1 MNQIRELIHAAINTF
16 LHNPNQFASGGLF
29 LMAIGA
35 IGALLRKIPND
46 IWKWFVHQTTITLSI
61 TDDERVYH
69 WLKAWIENQQI
80 MRRVRHMD
88 VINKGSEKYAILP
101 APGHHWMLYKGRII
115 SVTFT
120 RTEEK
125 KMGQTTRSETVL
137 LKTIG
142 RKQTLFRNMIAE
154 VHADFVKQEEKKPEL
169 HAWGQWGEWR
179 QIHNYMP
186 RPIESVIMPVGDK
199 ERLIKDIETFR
210 ANRNWYTEMG
220 IPYRKGYLFYG
231 PPGTGKTSL
240 VTGLSSYFKS
250 NIYMLKLSDMS
261 DASLR
266 EAITGVEANSFF
278 VIEDIDCINAS
289 HKRTK
294 AKDDKKSGVT
304 LSGLLNVIDGLF
316 SPPGA
321 IFVMTTNHKEK
332 LDPALIRPGRVDLQ
346 LNITHA
352 TSDQKKALYRRFFQ
366 TGECP
371 EKYLNKTL
379 TMAELQQKLME
390 EKAGVSKCPRR
401 PDP

>member
-29 LMAIGA
+29 LMVIGSA
-35 IGALLRKIPND
+35 MALLRSIPNK
-46 IWKWFVHQTTITLSI
+46 IWEWIVHQTTVTLSI

-69 WLKAWIENQQI
+69 WLKDWIENQRLT
-80 MRRVRHMD
+80 RRVRHMD
-88 VINKGSEKYAILP
+88 VMNRGSEKYAILP

-115 SVTFT
+115 SVKFT

-125 KMGQTTRSETVL
+125 KLGQTTRSETVL

-142 RKQTLFRNMIAE
+142 RKQKLFRDMITE
-154 VHADFVKQEEKKPEL
+154 VHAQFIKQEEKKPEL
-169 HAWGQWGEWR
+169 HAWGSWSEWR
-179 QIHNYMP
+179 QIHNYTS
-186 RPIESVIMPVGDK
+186 RPIESVVMPIGDK
-199 ERLIKDIETFR
+199 ERLIKDIEAFR

-261 DASLR
+261 DTSLR

-278 VIEDIDCINAS
+278 VIEDIDCVHAS
-289 HKRTK
+289 HKRVK
-294 AKDDKKSGVT
+294 KDGDKKGTGVT

-346 LNITHA
+346 LCITYA
-352 TSDQKKALYRRFFQ
+352 TNDQKKALYRRFFE

-371 EKYLNKTL
+371 QKYLDKKM
-379 TMAELQQKLME
+379 TMAELQQTLME
-390 EKAGVSKCPRR
+390 EKAGVL
-401 PDP
+401 

>member
-1 MNQIRELIHAAINTF
+1 MNRLLELLHQAVNTF
-16 LHNPNQFASGGLF
+16 IHNPNQFASGGLL
-29 LMAIGA
+29 LMAVGA
-35 IGALLRKIPND
+35 VGASLRKIPNAAWD
-46 IWKWFVHQTTITLSI
+46 WIVHQTTVTLRI
-61 TDDERVYH
+61 TDDQRAFY
-69 WLKAWIENQQI
+69 WLKSWIETQPM
-80 MRRVRHMD
+80 MRRVRHID
-88 VINKGSEKYAILP
+88 IINHGSEKYAALP
-101 APGHHWMLYKGRII
+101 APGHHWMLYRKRII

-125 KMGQTTRSETVL
+125 KLGQTTRSETVV

-142 RKQTLFRNMIAE
+142 RKQDVFRNIMAE
-154 VHADFVKQEEKKPEL
+154 VHGQFIKQEEKRPEL

-179 QIHNYMP
+179 QIHAYAP
-186 RPIESVIMPVGDK
+186 RPIESVIMPLDDK

-210 ANRNWYTEMG
+210 DSRAWYTEMG

-261 DASLR
+261 DTSLR
-266 EAITGVEANSFF
+266 EAIVEVESNSFF
-278 VIEDIDCINAS
+278 VIEDVDCIHAS
-289 HKRTK
+289 HKRAKAATK
-294 AKDDKKSGVT
+294 EGDKKSSGVT

-346 LNITHA
+346 LCISYA
-352 TSDQKKALYRRFFQ
+352 TPDQKKALYRRFFAA
-366 TGECP
+366 GECP
-371 EKYLNKTL
+371 QEYLDKRM
-379 TMAELQQKLME
+379 TMAELQQALME
-390 EKAGVSKCPRR
+390 EKADAK
-401 PDP
+401 